1 MLRVESLTKH
11 YGSFR
16 GVDRISFS
24 LDKGSTLGLLGPNG
38 AGKSTVI
45 RMLAGTLMP
54 SEGRVMMTGTQ
65 AEPFMPEYQ
74 RQLGYL
80 PETAPLYAQMTVG
93 SYLRFVARIKGV
105 PKKKL
110 KQGLEQVLAECR
122 LEDVAGRVIGRLSKG
137 FRQRVGLAQALIN
150 RPALLI
156 LDEPTSGLDPGQT
169 GAFREL
175 IGSMQGQRTV
185 LLSTH
190 LLTEVRSL
198 CSHVIIINHGKIA
211 AQGEMDGL
219 LGQGSSGRRFYL
231 EIGGPDQLVLT
242 ALQGLQGVTSVTLS
256 RQTGQGQFSYLLT
269 ADSAADPRDHLLELL
284 AGSGWKLLELRPD
297 RQELETL
304 FINAITGSLEDE
316 NIQRPV

>member
-16 GVDRISFS
+16 GVDRLSFS
-24 LDKGSTLGLLGPNG
+24 LEKGSTLGLLGPNG
-38 AGKSTVI
+38 AGKSTII

-54 SEGRVMMTGTQ
+54 SEGRVMLTGSQ

-105 PKKKL
+105 PKKEL
-110 KQGLEQVLAECR
+110 EQGLERVLAECQI
-122 LEDVAGRVIGRLSKG
+122 EGVAGRVIGRLSKG
-137 FRQRVGLAQALIN
+137 YRQRVGLAQALIN

-156 LDEPTSGLDPGQT
+156 LDEPTAGLDPSQT
-169 GAFREL
+169 GVFREL
-175 IGSMQGQRTV
+175 IASMQGQRTV
-185 LLSTH
+185 VLSTH
-190 LLTEVRSL
+190 ILPEVRSL
-198 CSHVIIINHGKIA
+198 CSHVIIINRGKIA
-211 AQGEMDGL
+211 AQGQIDGL
-219 LGQGSSGRRFYL
+219 LDQDSSGRRFYL
-231 EIGGPDQLVLT
+231 EIRGPNQLVLL

-256 RQTGQGQFSYLLT
+256 RQTGQGRFSYLMT
-269 ADSAADPRDHLLELL
+269 ADNGADPRDHLLDLL
-284 AGSGWKLLELRPD
+284 AGSGWKLLELRSD
-297 RQELETL
+297 RQDLETL
-304 FINAITGSLEDE
+304 FINAVTGSLEDE

>member
-1 MLRVESLTKH
+1 MLRVENLTKH

-16 GVDRISFS
+16 GVERISFS
-24 LDKGSTLGLLGPNG
+24 LEKGSTLGLLGPNG

-54 SEGRVMMTGTQ
+54 SEGRVTMTGSQ
-65 AEPFMPEYQ
+65 AEPAMPEYQ

-93 SYLRFVARIKGV
+93 SYLGFVARIKGV
-105 PKKKL
+105 PQKKL
-110 KQGLEQVLAECR
+110 KQGLEQVLAECQ

-137 FRQRVGLAQALIN
+137 YRQRVGLAQALIN
-150 RPALLI
+150 RPSLLI
-156 LDEPTSGLDPGQT
+156 LDEPTSGLDPSQT
-169 GAFREL
+169 RVFREL

-185 LLSTH
+185 VLSTH
-190 LLTEVRSL
+190 LLPEVRSL
-198 CSHVIIINHGKIA
+198 CSHAIIINHGKIA
-211 AQGEMDGL
+211 AQGEIDGL
-219 LGQGSSGRRFYL
+219 LDQDSSQRRLSL
-231 EIGGPDQLVLT
+231 EVRGPNQLVLP

-256 RQTGQGQFSYLLT
+256 RQTGQDQFSYLLT
-269 ADSAADPRDHLLELL
+269 SAKGADPRDHLLDLL
-284 AGSGWKLLELRPD
+284 AGSGWQLLELRSD

-304 FINAITGSLEDE
+304 FINAIAGSLEDE